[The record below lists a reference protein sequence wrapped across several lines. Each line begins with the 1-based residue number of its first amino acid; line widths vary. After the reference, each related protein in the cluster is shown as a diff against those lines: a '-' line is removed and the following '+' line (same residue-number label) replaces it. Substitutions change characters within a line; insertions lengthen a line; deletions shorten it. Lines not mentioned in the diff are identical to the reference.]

1 MLSLKADQILNGL
14 NGTVSKREIVKR
26 LRNEVLLMYEYM
38 YNIFLL
44 HKCHDSQINIQDNHY
59 DRSCQAFGVATE
71 LIYIPS
77 QTDYFIEPKKYETY
91 DERYRRIDL
100 LGKVK
105 LIQRNFRR
113 YLWQKLIRESA
124 AEWRFNKFV

>member
-1 MLSLKADQILNGL
+1 MSIEIL
-14 NGTVSKREIVKR
+14 
-26 LRNEVLLMYEYM
+26 
-38 YNIFLL
+38 
-44 HKCHDSQINIQDNHY
+44 IQDNHY
-59 DRSCQAFGVATE
+59 DRSSQAFGVATE

-91 DERYRRIDL
+91 DERCKRIDL

-124 AEWRFNKFV
+124 AEWRSVDVLKLESITFIQNLFSALFYVQ